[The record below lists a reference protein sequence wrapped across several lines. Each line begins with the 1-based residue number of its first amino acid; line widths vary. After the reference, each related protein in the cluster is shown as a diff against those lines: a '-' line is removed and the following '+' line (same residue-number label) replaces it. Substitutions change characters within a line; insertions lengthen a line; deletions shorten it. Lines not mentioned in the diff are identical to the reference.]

1 MAQREYFFCC
11 LHSLFAYFVRDPKQR
26 LLDKNNDR
34 SNERT
39 TTESIQPTSRA
50 CLVRS
55 AQPLSGVTGA
65 RCAADERLMNLYR
78 CYGAARLAGAPSHHQ
93 QQQYLGR
100 HGIDE
105 AFGGAADDTSALD
118 DAMKSSHA
126 NPFEGDL
133 TALLA
138 PLYIFDCRGAVA
150 ATGNSLQGKGVEN
163 VRHYTNATLK

>member
-1 MAQREYFFCC
+1 M
-11 LHSLFAYFVRDPKQR
+11 
-26 LLDKNNDR
+26 
-34 SNERT
+34 
-39 TTESIQPTSRA
+39 
-50 CLVRS
+50 CLVIEFY
-55 AQPLSGVTGA
+55 VF
-65 RCAADERLMNLYR
+65 
-78 CYGAARLAGAPSHHQ
+78 SHHQ

>member
-1 MAQREYFFCC
+1 
-11 LHSLFAYFVRDPKQR
+11 
-26 LLDKNNDR
+26 
-34 SNERT
+34 
-39 TTESIQPTSRA
+39 
-50 CLVRS
+50 
-55 AQPLSGVTGA
+55 
-65 RCAADERLMNLYR
+65 MNLYR
-78 CYGAARLAGAPSHHQ
+78 CYGAARLAGLPVIISNSSILDATA
-93 QQQYLGR
+93 LTKL
-100 HGIDE
+100 
-105 AFGGAADDTSALD
+105 GGAADDTSALD